1 MTENEQINKIAREIC
16 HLRAE
21 YITCEECN
29 KECCIDEDELCYFQ
43 CMAKEIISH
52 NYRKASEVARE
63 IFEEVK
69 KQQYTIYDWHEVVDI
84 DEVAEIIKR
93 YTEVTNND
101 GE

>member
-21 YITCEECN
+21 YVTCEECN

-52 NYRKASEVARE
+52 NYRKVERGEWIEGKSLEKCSRCG
-63 IFEEVK
+63 K
-69 KQQYTIYDWHEVVDI
+69 KGFPDWSFCPNCGADMRGGTT
-84 DEVAEIIKR
+84 D
-93 YTEVTNND
+93 D